1 MDKTTPNQNLIY
13 GVIGLLLGIV
23 LTVLVVNNQMY
34 GMMRMM
40 GMGNVGS
47 MMQRGMMDN
56 DQKDEGMMG
65 MSMMEMT
72 DVLKGKTDDDFD
84 KAFITQMITHH
95 QGAINMAN
103 QAKQSTKHDEIKKMA
118 DDIITTQ
125 SREIDQMR
133 SWHKQWFG
141 SDAE

>member
-1 MDKTTPNQNLIY
+1 MDKTTPNQGLIY

-23 LTVLVVNNQMY
+23 LTVLVVNNQAY
-34 GMMRMM
+34 GMMQMM
-40 GMGNVGS
+40 GMGGAGN

-72 DVLKGKTDDDFD
+72 DELKGKTGDDFD
-84 KAFITQMITHH
+84 KAFIIQMITHH

-103 QAKQSTKHDEIKKMA
+103 EAKQNAKHDEIKKMA
-118 DDIITTQ
+118 NDIISAQ

-141 SDAE
+141 NELE